1 MPETNRDRQA
11 RNSLAMR
18 SHARVSSTLEESA
31 IECSCSHRGKAE
43 EQQGSQEGQDCER
56 NCQGDV
62 REDPLFQEPDSS
74 CCSDDVGQYGGAA
87 CDQKGRL
94 KVHAK
99 DIEDQEDRERK
110 PDERQNGAIRRARL
124 LTQGVQHPRKTS
136 ASSNGVDHP

>member
-1 MPETNRDRQA
+1 MTANA

-18 SHARVSSTLEESA
+18 SHARVSSTLEEAA
-31 IECSCSHRGKAE
+31 IECSRSHRGKAE

-74 CCSDDVGQYGGAA
+74 CRRSDDVGQYGGAA
-87 CDQKGRL
+87 RDQKGRL

-99 DIEDQEDRERK
+99 YIEDQEDRERK
-110 PDERQNGAIRRARL
+110 PDERQN
-124 LTQGVQHPRKTS
+124 
-136 ASSNGVDHP
+136 